1 MSDITTFF
9 PAAGGGGGVLQ
20 VEEFTT
26 SGTFDLAAAGISIGD
41 SIIIE
46 LVGGGGGG
54 SVYTFNYQQY
64 YPRILGGQGGHYVSK
79 NFKLTSLTNLT
90 ITIGAGGARTA
101 GNSVAGNPGGVTSVY
116 QGATEI
122 STGTGGLGGKTDNES
137 IRQVTRELIAA
148 KGPHS
153 GGMMQT
159 AYTSS
164 ASYKNNTATAAG
176 TGVNGLGVGGSAM
189 GYYGGGTSG
198 GLGGANSNPG
208 CGGCV
213 YDNQAD
219 ATWAAAHGMGTSGI
233 VKIYHS

>member
-54 SVYTFNYQQY
+54 MVYTYNYQIY
-64 YPRILGGQGGHYVSK
+64 YPRTYGGQGGRYVSK
-79 NFKLTSLTNLT
+79 NFELTSLTNLT
-90 ITIGAGGARTA
+90 ITIGAGGAKGTNAA
-101 GNSVAGNPGGVTSVY
+101 GTTGGDTSVY

-122 STGTGGLGGKTDNES
+122 STGNGGLGGNFFGNTVNQEA
-137 IRQVTRELIAA
+137 RELIAA

-153 GGMMQT
+153 GGQLQFFYNGSGY
-159 AYTSS
+159 AYQ
-164 ASYKNNTATAAG
+164 NNTATSAG
-176 TGVNGLGVGGSAM
+176 AGVNGLGMGGAAIGYSGGSA
-189 GYYGGGTSG
+189 GG
-198 GLGGANSNPG
+198 GLGGPNSNPG
-208 CGGCV
+208 CGGCIF
-213 YDNQAD
+213 DNQAD
-219 ATWAAAHGMGTSGI
+219 ATWAAANGDGTNGI